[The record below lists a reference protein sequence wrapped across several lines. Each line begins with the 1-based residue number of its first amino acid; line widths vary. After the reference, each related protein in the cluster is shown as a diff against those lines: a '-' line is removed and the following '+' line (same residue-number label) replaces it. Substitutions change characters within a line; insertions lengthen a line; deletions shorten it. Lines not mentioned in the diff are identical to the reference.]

1 MIANYID
8 FLPRIPEYLIKD
20 VDRIVKTKVDELEK
34 FTGGKHWAYQFYPVD
49 GLLETWLLD
58 NIPIEKSDCFHIHV
72 ITKELL
78 IHKDYNS
85 VKYKLNYI
93 FETGGDNV
101 CTKFYDDNRILLET
115 FTFEA
120 NRWHHFNGQIFH
132 GVTGIDNSKRR
143 IGLTIGTEKDFMD
156 FLI

>member
-8 FLPRIPEYLIKD
+8 SLPSIPQYFTEEVERIIT
-20 VDRIVKTKVDELEK
+20 TKLDELEK

-49 GLLETWLLD
+49 GRLEQWLLG

-93 FETGGDNV
+93 FETGGNDV
-101 CTKFYDDNRILLET
+101 RTGFYDDNKNLLESVN
-115 FTFEA
+115 FDPHK
-120 NRWHHFNGQIFH
+120 WHHFNGQIFH
-132 GVTGIDNSKRR
+132 GVTGIDDSKRR
-143 IGLTIGTEKDFMD
+143 IGLTLGTEKDFID